1 MKRASL
7 NHTYRL
13 AWSEARGVWVA
24 VPEIQKSHGKRG
36 GQRLRRL
43 AEASLMAG
51 LLGGGLLAG
60 AAPSWAAGP
69 LPTGG
74 QVTSGAGVIHQS
86 GPDMTITQSSARL
99 GMDWT
104 SFSIGSGNTVRFVQP
119 DASSVAVNRVTG
131 SDASSIQGALK
142 ANGQVFLSNPNGIV
156 FSPTAQV
163 DVGGLIATTHAIA
176 EQDGKYVLQGRSGA
190 GVVNEGTIRAADGG
204 TVALVA
210 ARVVNRGRIEAAQGN
225 VLLGAG
231 DKVTLDLGGPVK
243 IKVDEGAIDA
253 LIEQGGAIRADGG
266 RVYMTAASA
275 GALTSTVINHT
286 GVTEARTLSTGEDGR
301 IVLLGGMEKD
311 RIEVAGTLDASASAG
326 GDGGFIETSAARV
339 GIADDARITTKAA
352 SGRNG
357 TWLIDPVDFT
367 IAASGG
373 DMTGAALGAQLGNGN
388 VTIESSTGAAAGT
401 GNLNVNDTVE
411 WSANTLTLTAAN
423 SININATMTAGGT
436 AGLALNPATANGSDT
451 AVAAGTVNVMPGLGR
466 VDFTGTGN
474 SLSIK
479 GTPYTIVA
487 SLAQLQGIGA
497 DLGGHYALGR
507 DIDASATAGWNPD
520 ASGGFSGFSPIGTN
534 DGSLGF
540 GGVFDG
546 LGHTIDGLTI
556 NRPATDNVGL
566 FGYIIRDSIVRN
578 VGLRGG
584 STYGRNNTGA
594 LVGYSSGGLVSHAYS
609 TGNVRG
615 VDNVGGLI
623 GYLFYSADHLY
634 ATGDVEGSGNVGGL
648 IGAGANSTLRY
659 AYASGNVRG
668 GNAGGLVGAF
678 ESFSSWYS
686 YATGDVTGTRSAGGL
701 VGQYQH
707 GTVWYSYA
715 TGKVAGGLTGGLI
728 GDSIFLTLIGGYWDM
743 DSTGQSQ
750 GCGSSIGC
758 SGAGPGLVGLR
769 TADAFRQASYE
780 TFRFGNDWY
789 MVEGST
795 RPFLMFEYATTIGN
809 AHQLQL
815 VDLDLSARY
824 TLAHDIDMSVA
835 DGSRASGMWSSQG
848 FNPIGA
854 YGPGGPAAAFTGT
867 FDGQGHVVSGLRIAR
882 TADYVGLFGHL
893 GSGSVVRNIGLAD
906 AAVAGGRY
914 TGALAGANEGAI
926 ANVYATGAV
935 AGGDDTG
942 GLVGHNLN
950 GTITNAYTASTVAGG
965 DNTGGLVGRN
975 SNGEIAETYATGEIM
990 GSGARGGLVGMNDGT
1005 IARSFYATT
1014 DADGNP
1020 INNGSAGGNPEGVTG
1035 KRLDELRQ
1043 LSTFTEAGWNISDRG
1058 GEDTAWRMY
1067 EGGTTPLLR
1076 NFLTAITVTAADGG
1090 SKVYDGNTSAS
1101 GSYTQSIDSAVLD
1114 GTAVYALDGKN
1125 AGNRTLNVSGLYS
1138 DQRGYD
1144 ISFVGGDYRV
1154 TPKALAVEGL
1164 SVDGKTYDGTTT
1176 ATWTGATL
1184 SGAVAG
1190 DEVALDGR
1198 GVTASF
1204 ADAEVGAGK
1213 PVTLQGSFGLGG
1225 ADASNYTLIQPTP
1238 GLAADIR
1245 PAASPRPAELDP
1257 KAAAAI
1263 TSAQRTW
1270 PDLQAKDR
1278 PWAVSAVEQGR
1289 EFGEV
1294 VTVRGSGIRLP

>member
-60 AAPSWAAGP
+60 AVPSWAAGP

-104 SFSIGSGNTVRFVQP
+104 SFSIGSGNSVRFVQP

-131 SDASSIQGALK
+131 SDVSSIQGALK

-210 ARVVNRGRIEAAQGN
+210 ARVANRGRIEAGKGN

-373 DMTGAALGAQLGNGN
+373 DMTGVALGTQLGNGN

-401 GNLNVNDTVE
+401 GNLNVNDTVA

-487 SLAQLQGIGA
+487 SLSQLQGIGGGL
-497 DLGGHYALGR
+497 DGHYALGR

-520 ASGGFSGFSPIGTN
+520 GSGGFSGFSPIGTN

-540 GGVFDG
+540 SGVFDG

-648 IGAGANSTLRY
+648 IGAGANSALRY

-686 YATGDVTGTRSAGGL
+686 YATGDVTGASAAGGL
-701 VGQYQH
+701 VGSYQH
-707 GTVWYSYA
+707 GTIWYSYA
-715 TGKVAGGLTGGLI
+715 TGKVTGGVTGGLS
-728 GDSIFLTLIGGYWDM
+728 GDTNYLTVIGGYWDM
-743 DSTGQSQ
+743 DTTGQAQ
-750 GCGSSIGC
+750 GCGGAGC
-758 SGAGPGLVGLR
+758 SGSSVGTGPVGLR
-769 TADAFRQASYE
+769 TADAFSQASYG

-789 MVEGST
+789 MAEGST

-824 TLAHDIDMSVA
+824 TLAGDIDMSVA

-854 YGPGGPAAAFTGT
+854 HGGEGPAAAFTGT
-867 FDGQGHVVSGLRIAR
+867 FDGRGHVISGLRIDR

-893 GSGSVVRNIGLAD
+893 GSGSAVRNLGLAD
-906 AAVAGGRY
+906 AIVAGGRH
-914 TGALAGANEGAI
+914 TGALAGVNQGAI

-950 GTITNAYTASTVAGG
+950 GTIANAYTASTVTGG

-975 SNGEIAETYATGEIM
+975 SNGAIAETYATGQVT
-990 GSGARGGLVGMNDGT
+990 GTGARGGLVGMNDGT
-1005 IARSFYATT
+1005 IVRSFYATT
-1014 DADGNP
+1014 DAGGNP
-1020 INNGSAGGNPEGVTG
+1020 INNGPGGGNPEGATG

-1058 GEDTAWRMY
+1058 GEDTAWRIY
-1067 EGGTTPLLR
+1067 EGSTTPLLR
-1076 NFLTAITVTAADGG
+1076 AFLTSITVAVADGG

-1101 GSYTQSIDSAVLD
+1101 WSYTQSIDSAVLD

-1125 AGNRTLNVSGLYS
+1125 AGNRTLGVSGLYS
-1138 DQRGYD
+1138 GQQGYD
-1144 ISFVGGDYRV
+1144 ISFVGGDYTI
-1154 TPKALAVEGL
+1154 TPKALAVAG
-1164 SVDGKTYDGTTT
+1164 VAADDKTYDGTTT

-1184 SGAVAG
+1184 SGVVAG
-1190 DEVALDGR
+1190 DDVALDGR

-1204 ADAEVGAGK
+1204 ADAEPGAGK

-1238 GLAADIR
+1238 RLSADIR
-1245 PAASPRPAELDP
+1245 PASPRPTELDP

-1263 TSAQRTW
+1263 TSAQRSW
-1270 PDLQAKDR
+1270 PDVQAN
-1278 PWAVSAVEQGR
+1278 VEQGR

-1294 VTVRGSGIRLP
+1294 VTIRGSGIRLP

>member
-51 LLGGGLLAG
+51 FLGGGLLAG

-104 SFSIGSGNTVRFVQP
+104 SFSIGSGNSVRFVQP

-131 SDASSIQGALK
+131 SDVSSIQGALK

-210 ARVVNRGRIEAAQGN
+210 ARVANRGRIEAGKGN

-373 DMTGAALGAQLGNGN
+373 DMTGVALGTQLGNGN

-401 GNLNVNDTVE
+401 GNLNVNDTVA

-487 SLAQLQGIGA
+487 SLSQLQGIGGGL
-497 DLGGHYALGR
+497 DGHYALGR

-520 ASGGFSGFSPIGTN
+520 GSGGFSGFSPIGTN

-540 GGVFDG
+540 SGVFDG

-615 VDNVGGLI
+615 VGDRRGHRRPERRHQLPDRHRRLLGHGHHRPGAGLRRSRLLRLLGRYRTRRPAHGGCLQPGQLRDLPLRQRLVHGGGLDPSLPDVRIRHHHRQRPPVAVGGP
-623 GYLFYSADHLY
+623 GF
-634 ATGDVEGSGNVGGL
+634 VGPL
-648 IGAGANSTLRY
+648 HAGRRHRY
-659 AYASGNVRG
+659 VRG
-668 GNAGGLVGAF
+668 RRLARIGHVEQPGVQSDRRPWRRRPRRGLHRHF
-678 ESFSSWYS
+678 
-686 YATGDVTGTRSAGGL
+686 RR
-701 VGQYQH
+701 
-707 GTVWYSYA
+707 
-715 TGKVAGGLTGGLI
+715 
-728 GDSIFLTLIGGYWDM
+728 
-743 DSTGQSQ
+743 
-750 GCGSSIGC
+750 
-758 SGAGPGLVGLR
+758 AGPR
-769 TADAFRQASYE
+769 
-780 TFRFGNDWY
+780 
-789 MVEGST
+789 
-795 RPFLMFEYATTIGN
+795 
-809 AHQLQL
+809 HQ
-815 VDLDLSARY
+815 
-824 TLAHDIDMSVA
+824 
-835 DGSRASGMWSSQG
+835 
-848 FNPIGA
+848 
-854 YGPGGPAAAFTGT
+854 
-867 FDGQGHVVSGLRIAR
+867 
-882 TADYVGLFGHL
+882 
-893 GSGSVVRNIGLAD
+893 
-906 AAVAGGRY
+906 
-914 TGALAGANEGAI
+914 
-926 ANVYATGAV
+926 
-935 AGGDDTG
+935 
-942 GLVGHNLN
+942 
-950 GTITNAYTASTVAGG
+950 
-965 DNTGGLVGRN
+965 
-975 SNGEIAETYATGEIM
+975 
-990 GSGARGGLVGMNDGT
+990 
-1005 IARSFYATT
+1005 
-1014 DADGNP
+1014 
-1020 INNGSAGGNPEGVTG
+1020 
-1035 KRLDELRQ
+1035 
-1043 LSTFTEAGWNISDRG
+1043 
-1058 GEDTAWRMY
+1058 
-1067 EGGTTPLLR
+1067 
-1076 NFLTAITVTAADGG
+1076 
-1090 SKVYDGNTSAS
+1090 
-1101 GSYTQSIDSAVLD
+1101 
-1114 GTAVYALDGKN
+1114 
-1125 AGNRTLNVSGLYS
+1125 
-1138 DQRGYD
+1138 
-1144 ISFVGGDYRV
+1144 
-1154 TPKALAVEGL
+1154 
-1164 SVDGKTYDGTTT
+1164 
-1176 ATWTGATL
+1176 
-1184 SGAVAG
+1184 
-1190 DEVALDGR
+1190 
-1198 GVTASF
+1198 
-1204 ADAEVGAGK
+1204 
-1213 PVTLQGSFGLGG
+1213 
-1225 ADASNYTLIQPTP
+1225 
-1238 GLAADIR
+1238 R
-1245 PAASPRPAELDP
+1245 PA
-1257 KAAAAI
+1257 
-1263 TSAQRTW
+1263 
-1270 PDLQAKDR
+1270 DR
-1278 PWAVSAVEQGR
+1278 SDG
-1289 EFGEV
+1289 
-1294 VTVRGSGIRLP
+1294 